1 VSGVIQVLLCPSFAD
16 DPCRSDRRSSVS
28 RDAFEARADAVKDSG
43 RLALPVHLL
52 AYPHGAFDRRVREA
66 VIEADYRSAAAA
78 KNAVSHA
85 AGDSYAIGRWTVTEG
100 PLAAQIAPPNRGWAG

>member
-1 VSGVIQVLLCPSFAD
+1 MSGVIQVLLCPSFAD

-66 VIEADYRSAAAA
+66 VIEADYRSAAANERPRTRA
-78 KNAVSHA
+78 DRAARRGKRRVAEMLVS
-85 AGDSYAIGRWTVTEG
+85 R
-100 PLAAQIAPPNRGWAG
+100 